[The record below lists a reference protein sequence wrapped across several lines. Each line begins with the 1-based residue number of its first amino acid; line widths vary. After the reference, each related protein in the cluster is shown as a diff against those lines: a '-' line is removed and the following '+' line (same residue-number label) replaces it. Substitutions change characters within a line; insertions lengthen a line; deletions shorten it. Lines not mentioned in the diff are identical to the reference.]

1 MVLQG
6 VVVTS
11 VAAEDYCR
19 NQSKE
24 KYIVACPPRYPR
36 HNRRKWEKYTNVQP
50 YRLTANAGKKQKASS
65 SNEEIPQL
73 KASSSNDEMPPL
85 TYMDF

>member
-1 MVLQG
+1 MSSSL
-6 VVVTS
+6 S
-11 VAAEDYCR
+11 SS
-19 NQSKE
+19 QSE
-24 KYIVACPPRYPR
+24 KMGEIYKRP
-36 HNRRKWEKYTNVQP
+36 P